1 MQRRRLLGGMAA
13 GAAAVGLS
21 ACSQTLVGQQ
31 STGVSTTDVSELPV
45 LGEAPE
51 LIDTTWINSE
61 PLTLASFKGN
71 SVVGLAFWTY
81 G

>member
-1 MQRRRLLGGMAA
+1 MKRRSVLSGLAC

-21 ACSQTLVGQQ
+21 ACGQSLVGQQ
-31 STGVSTTDVSELPV
+31 STGRSTVDVTDLPV

-61 PLTLASFKGN
+61 PLTLAGFRGKSA
-71 SVVGLAFWTY
+71 VGLAFWTY

>member
-1 MQRRRLLGGMAA
+1 MKRRNVLSGLAC

-21 ACSQTLVGQQ
+21 ACGQSLVGQQ
-31 STGVSTTDVSELPV
+31 SAGVTVDVTDLPV
-45 LGEAPE
+45 LGKAPE

-61 PLTLASFKGN
+61 PLTLAGFKEK

>member
-1 MQRRRLLGGMAA
+1 MQRRRLLYGMAA

-21 ACSQTLVGQQ
+21 ACGQTLIGQQ
-31 STGVSTTDVSELPV
+31 STGSATTDVNDLPV
-45 LGEAPE
+45 LGKAPE

-61 PLTLASFKGN
+61 PLTLAGFKGK

>member
-1 MQRRRLLGGMAA
+1 MRRRNLLSGLAC

-21 ACSQTLVGQQ
+21 ACSQSLVGQQ
-31 STGVSTTDVSELPV
+31 STGTSTVDVSDLPV
-45 LGEAPE
+45 LGKAPE

-61 PLTLASFKGN
+61 PLTLAGFQGKSA
-71 SVVGLAFWTY
+71 VGLAFWTY

>member
-1 MQRRRLLGGMAA
+1 MRRRNLLYGLAG

-21 ACSQTLVGQQ
+21 ACGQSLVGQQ
-31 STGVSTTDVSELPV
+31 STGVATVDVSDLPV
-45 LGEAPE
+45 LGKAPE

-61 PLTLASFKGN
+61 PLTLAGFKGK
-71 SVVGLAFWTY
+71 SAVGLAFWTY

>member
-1 MQRRRLLGGMAA
+1 MKRRSVLSGLAC

-21 ACSQTLVGQQ
+21 ACGQSLVGQQ
-31 STGVSTTDVSELPV
+31 STGRSTEDVTDLPV

-61 PLTLASFKGN
+61 PLTLAGFRGKSA
-71 SVVGLAFWTY
+71 VGLAFWTY

>member
-1 MQRRRLLGGMAA
+1 MRRRNVLSGLAC

-21 ACSQTLVGQQ
+21 ACGQTLIGQR
-31 STGVSTTDVSELPV
+31 STGVASVDVNDLPV
-45 LGEAPE
+45 LGKAPE

-61 PLTLASFKGN
+61 PLTLAGFQGKSA
-71 SVVGLAFWTY
+71 VGLAFWTY

>member
-1 MQRRRLLGGMAA
+1 MRRRKLLYGVAA

-21 ACSQTLVGQQ
+21 ACSQTLVGQR
-31 STGVSTTDVSELPV
+31 STGAETVDVEDLPV
-45 LGEAPE
+45 LGKAPE

-61 PLTLASFKGN
+61 PLTLAGFKGK
-71 SVVGLAFWTY
+71 SAVGLAFWTY

>member
-1 MQRRRLLGGMAA
+1 MRRRSVLYGLAC

-21 ACSQTLVGQQ
+21 ACSQSLVGQQ
-31 STGVSTTDVSELPV
+31 STGVATVDVSELPV
-45 LGEAPE
+45 LGKAPE

-61 PLTLASFKGN
+61 PLTLAGFQGKSA
-71 SVVGLAFWTY
+71 VGLAFWTY